1 MEDKQKNKVKYDI
14 GEMKKALKKCDNN
27 IAIYEEAIQT
37 EIKTKNWYR
46 NIITELEMRNGGT
59 E

>member
-1 MEDKQKNKVKYDI
+1 MEDKQKNTVKYDI
-14 GEMKKALKKCDNN
+14 GEMRKALKKCDNN
-27 IAIYEEAIQT
+27 IAIYEEAIQS

-46 NIITELEMRNGGT
+46 NIITELEMRNDNK